1 MTDQPLV
8 EPRERQGS
16 ERPTDPG
23 GQLCPRWQR
32 GGRLDLEAHRPGA
45 WRVADLDL
53 NLPAARPGQLER
65 GGAEQLVRRSLLG
78 GWPPLL
84 AALPAGW
91 VDRDHDRHV
100 RPRPAGGDF
109 LHQYANINRPP
120 ARGGTGAVNTATR
133 YPAFSPE

>member
-45 WRVADLDL
+45 WRVAD
-53 NLPAARPGQLER
+53 AATATETHF
-65 GGAEQLVRRSLLG
+65 AKI
-78 GWPPLL
+78 
-84 AALPAGW
+84 A
-91 VDRDHDRHV
+91 
-100 RPRPAGGDF
+100 AGGSSDDEP
-109 LHQYANINRPP
+109 LVELQDAVDE
-120 ARGGTGAVNTATR
+120 ARAEIARLTA
-133 YPAFSPE
+133 